1 MTLSLKAD
9 DRWMWDTNVAGS
21 LGTEISEP
29 LNPLD
34 GALDP
39 KAQDSTPPPALN
51 PLPHGCSKDK
61 RGLSQQ
67 DGTCLTQLDPP

>member
-1 MTLSLKAD
+1 M
-9 DRWMWDTNVAGS
+9 NVAGS

-39 KAQDSTPPPALN
+39 GAQDSAPSSSPIL
-51 PLPHGCSKDK
+51 LLQGQEGS
-61 RGLSQQ
+61 
-67 DGTCLTQLDPP
+67 

>member
-1 MTLSLKAD
+1 
-9 DRWMWDTNVAGS
+9 MWDTNVVGP
-21 LGTEISEP
+21 LGTENSET

-39 KAQDSTPPPALN
+39 RAQDSAPFGPSIL
-51 PLPHGCSKDK
+51 LPHGCSEDK

-67 DGTCLTQLDPP
+67 EGTCLTQLPPLS

>member
-1 MTLSLKAD
+1 MSRFLVTLSLKAD

-39 KAQDSTPPPALN
+39 KAQDSTPPPALQSSCPTVAPRTKGVLAN
-51 PLPHGCSKDK
+51 RMAHV
-61 RGLSQQ
+61 
-67 DGTCLTQLDPP
+67 